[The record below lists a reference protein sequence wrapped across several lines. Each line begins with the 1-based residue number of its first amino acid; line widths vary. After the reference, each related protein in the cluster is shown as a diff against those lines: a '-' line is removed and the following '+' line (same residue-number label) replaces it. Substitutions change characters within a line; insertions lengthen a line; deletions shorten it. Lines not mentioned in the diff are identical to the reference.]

1 MPIFGSWHWEAL
13 EEDRRRFQNCPA
25 FLKLTLCLWFLG
37 LNAIFI
43 ALMVIN
49 KDWNFIWWLLGLD
62 LVSYLA
68 FRKMIGWLGKI

>member
-1 MPIFGSWHWEAL
+1 
-13 EEDRRRFQNCPA
+13 
-25 FLKLTLCLWFLG
+25 
-37 LNAIFI
+37 
-43 ALMVIN
+43 MVIN